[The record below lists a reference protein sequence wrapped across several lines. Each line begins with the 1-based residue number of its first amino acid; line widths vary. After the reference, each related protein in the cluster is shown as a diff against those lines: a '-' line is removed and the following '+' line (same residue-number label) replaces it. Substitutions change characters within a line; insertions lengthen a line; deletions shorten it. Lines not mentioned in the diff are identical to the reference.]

1 MRFFFSVLP
10 VCGPR
15 RNHDAAA
22 QNYSSGT
29 TISAQGPTPDTYGGE
44 SDGHQSDD
52 SAHYH
57 DESSEDSEIILA
69 WEQQSFR
76 QDEEQNQQSFRQD
89 EEPANANEPAALAT
103 MDPAQIAEHDRRQDE
118 ADREEQEE
126 SELVDRLHYYNS
138 LRKN

>member
-1 MRFFFSVLP
+1 MSSFLQCATSLWDHDD
-10 VCGPR
+10 
-15 RNHDAAA
+15 HDAAA

-29 TISAQGPTPDTYGGE
+29 AISAQGPTPDTYGGE

-76 QDEEQNQQSFRQD
+76 QDEEQNQQSFRQE
-89 EEPANANEPAALAT
+89 EEPANANEPAAT
-103 MDPAQIAEHDRRQDE
+103 MDPAQIAEQNRRHDE

-126 SELVDRLHYYNS
+126 SELVERLHCHNS
-138 LRKN
+138 RR